1 MTRKKK
7 PTIKIYHYIIKRRY
21 LDGKNTYT
29 YHRMS
34 VPIPTVLQH
43 KLFPH
48 RKRRLEIDITEQKNK
63 IYIILDLGKTFLQT
77 KTPREKHD

>member
-1 MTRKKK
+1 
-7 PTIKIYHYIIKRRY
+7 
-21 LDGKNTYT
+21 
-29 YHRMS
+29 MS